1 MVRSKE
7 NINKIDDVIKCMSHI
22 MEEFDGAWEFY
33 HQYEKVLEVSRD
45 IKRIEDKLD
54 CVMESLKYLN
64 VNIPELEDEYGK

>member
-1 MVRSKE
+1 MVRGKE
-7 NINKIDDVIKCMSHI
+7 NIHTLDDVIKCMNHI

-54 CVMESLKYLN
+54 SVMDSLKYLN
-64 VNIPELEDEYGK
+64 TNADLGDEYGK